1 MIKMIQIMTMI
12 MILMKKININQ
23 TSQMKILIG
32 LIECLLLE
40 KMTINNQ
47 FPKWVKKNKK
57 KKSLK

>member
-47 FPKWVKKNKK
+47 FPKKKKKNKK
-57 KKSLK
+57 KKTLK